1 MTALDRT
8 LPLVIER
15 VLIIREPWISLIL
28 SGEKMW
34 EMRPNW
40 TSVRGWIGLA
50 AKGTN
55 AVSGLAWLTDCRH
68 PLSASNY
75 DQFFDMHRI
84 PPEESARAIENKW
97 VFPWVFSEVVRL
109 PRPIPFRSSPGAV
122 QFVKLDPDV
131 GAVLGQLLRSG
142 TGTVPPAQDWIAS
155 TVPPLVAPPVTAR
168 AAPSTPASGVTPAAE
183 IPAGDDFNTA
193 APKTS
198 PVFIFEAQRARARAV
213 PSGGKRLTVLK
224 GSTAIRSGSPAVK
237 RDRAFRDGLVRQGV
251 LVPSDDPEL
260 YVFARDFEFDSAS
273 RAAGVVKDGNA
284 SGPQLWRDPETGRTL
299 KDYFDRR
306 EW

>member
-8 LPLVIER
+8 LPLIIER

-68 PLSASNY
+68 PISASNY

-84 PPEESARAIENKW
+84 PPEETARAIENNW
-97 VFPWVFSEVVRL
+97 VFPWVLSDVVRL

-131 GAVLGQLLRSG
+131 GVVLGELLRSG
-142 TGTVPPAQDWIAS
+142 TGTVPPAQDRIAS

-168 AAPSTPASGVTPAAE
+168 VAPLNPASGVPPAAG
-183 IPAGDDFNTA
+183 IPAGDGSSTA
-193 APKTS
+193 APKS
-198 PVFIFEAQRARARAV
+198 GPIFVFEAQRARARAV
-213 PSGGKRLTVLK
+213 PGGGKRLIVLK
-224 GSTAIRSGSPAVK
+224 GSTAMRSGSPTVK
-237 RDRAFRDGLVRQGV
+237 RDRAFRDQLVREGV
-251 LVPSDDPEL
+251 LVLSEDEEL
-260 YVFARDFEFDSAS
+260 YVFARDYEFDSAS
-273 RAAGVVKDGNA
+273 RAAGVIKDGNA
-284 SGPQLWRDPETGRTL
+284 SGPQLWRDPETGLTL

-306 EW
+306 GL